1 MYKKILFDTVSRLVN
16 GQNLTDGIEF
26 RLTGIS
32 DGESHQSEY
41 KFTFNVKF
49 TKDVSY
55 QQSALDILLYDVIDT
70 AIQLLSLEEF
80 RYDIELIG
88 DDLETYNIGQD
99 LYDSI
104 DKGLSTINQIV
115 MKNNY
120 DSVKLD
126 VEHVRTRLMFT
137 DENSFLVLNYV
148 KPISGYFCDNDN
160 DNKCRKVGI
169 KEATHEYIM
178 YRDFR
183 PYDDSDFNYQII
195 DEIIDGFKSF
205 IDNNQVIY
213 VLTQFVM

>member
-32 DGESHQSEY
+32 GGESHQSEY

-160 DNKCRKVGI
+160 DNKCRKVDI